1 MPLGLGKNRVTGTGL
16 TSANVKLLPK
26 GQVGAFPGRARH
38 EGCEKTQSECIQR
51 HRDKDSKRLGGGGGC
66 SGEQQG
72 ARNQSSERRGEGT
85 KTLKSHT

>member
-16 TSANVKLLPK
+16 TSGNVKLLPK

-51 HRDKDSKRLGGGGGC
+51 HRDKDSKRLGGGGGNAAE
-66 SGEQQG
+66 SNKVLETK
-72 ARNQSSERRGEGT
+72 ALRGGVRGR
-85 KTLKSHT
+85 KL